1 VLKVKSAA
9 ENFVSRAVT
18 TLNNVVLASF
28 AVTTNVL
35 LDVQAT
41 LSVCLDS
48 SVIKRRTLVFQET
61 SNVLPIPTV
70 EWVWFAMTECAN
82 SVVREILIAPTRPFV
97 SLDYAKLDASLT
109 QTVLTECYVIPE
121 IPTSALW
128 VVVPELTAQLMFL
141 TIVLLEF
148 ANLVVQSTLT
158 VSKAKL
164 VMLPT
169 SVN

>member
-1 VLKVKSAA
+1 MLKVKSAV

-18 TLNNVVLASF
+18 ILNNVVLASS
-28 AVTTNVL
+28 AVRTNVL

-41 LSVCLDS
+41 QSVCLDS
-48 SVIKRRTLVFQET
+48 SVIKRKTLVFQET

-70 EWVWFAMTECAN
+70 EWVWSVMTECAN
-82 SVVREILIAPTRPFV
+82 SVVREILTVPTRPFV
-97 SLDYAKLDASLT
+97 SLDYAKLDANLT
-109 QTVLTECYVIPE
+109 QTVLMECCVIPE

-128 VVVPELTAQLMFL
+128 VVVPELTAQLMSP

-148 ANLVVQSTLT
+148 VNLVVQSTLT
-158 VSKAKL
+158 VSQAKL

>member
-1 VLKVKSAA
+1 MLKVKSAA
-9 ENFVSRAVT
+9 ENFVSRVVT
-18 TLNNVVLASF
+18 MPNNVVLASYV
-28 AVTTNVL
+28 VTTNVL

-61 SNVLPIPTV
+61 SNVLPILTV
-70 EWVWFAMTECAN
+70 EWVWFVMTECAN
-82 SVVREILIAPTRPFV
+82 SVVREILTVPTRPFV

-109 QTVLTECYVIPE
+109 QTVQTECYVIPE
-121 IPTSALW
+121 IPTNALW
-128 VVVPELTAQLMFL
+128 VAVPDLTAHLMFL

-148 ANLVVQSTLT
+148 ANLVAQSTQT
-158 VSKAKL
+158 VFQVKL